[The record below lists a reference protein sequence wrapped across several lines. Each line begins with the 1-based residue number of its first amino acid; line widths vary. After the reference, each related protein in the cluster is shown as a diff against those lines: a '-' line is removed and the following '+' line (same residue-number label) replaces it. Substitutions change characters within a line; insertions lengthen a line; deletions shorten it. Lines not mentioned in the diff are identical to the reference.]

1 MSGLVEGVRGGEDGT
16 DGHGKGLKKKADALD
31 VLKSIG
37 QSAGRGATDIA
48 NQAATAG
55 TGAASSSADY
65 LRTHPHAALAATA
78 GAGYLGYRG
87 LKRGVKG
94 AVGGIAHA
102 LRGAPK
108 PPPSFVE
115 RLGRAAKALRGV
127 E

>member
-16 DGHGKGLKKKADALD
+16 DGHGRGIKKKADALD

-37 QSAGRGATDIA
+37 QSAGRGATDLA

-55 TGAASSSADY
+55 TSAAGSSADY

-87 LKRGVKG
+87 LKRGAKSVAKG
-94 AVGGIAHA
+94 VGHMFG
-102 LRGAPK
+102 GAPK
-108 PPPSFVE
+108 PPATFVE
-115 RLGRAAKALRGV
+115 RLGKAVKVLRNA